1 MQAERI
7 TDVICYHM
15 EGPCWWPDWGGLR
28 FVDMLAG
35 EVVQLDRDGRLTR
48 RRFGRI
54 AACVRPR
61 VFAEAAHDAAEQAA
75 APATDRTAE
84 TTAGMIVVTER
95 GFTLLDEDDTV
106 TDLPDV
112 SEDPA
117 LRMNEG
123 GCAPDGS
130 LYAGQM
136 AYDKTPGAAAM
147 YRLDVHRRAERVFG
161 DLTISNGLDWTAD
174 GTRAYYIDTDT
185 GRIDVF
191 DWSARDGLVDRRPF
205 VTIPDGGRPDGLT
218 VDAEGGVWAAIAGGG
233 RVEHYTPD
241 GRLADVV
248 EVAAKKVT
256 ACTFG
261 GADLAELYITT
272 SRENVPEG
280 EDPHAGS
287 LFRVVPGGRGK
298 LPYPYGG

>member
-7 TDVICYHM
+7 TDVVAYHM
-15 EGPCWWPDWGGLR
+15 EGPCWWPGWGGLR

-35 EVVQLDRDGRLTR
+35 EIVLMNGGGALTR
-48 RRFGRI
+48 RKVGKI

-61 VFAEAAHDAAEQAA
+61 S
-75 APATDRTAE
+75 
-84 TTAGMIVVTER
+84 AGGCVVATER
-95 GFTLLDEDDTV
+95 GFTLCDADDTLTV
-106 TDLPDV
+106 LADV
-112 SEDPA
+112 STDPA

-136 AYDKTPGAAAM
+136 AYAKTPGAASM
-147 YRLDVHRRAERVFG
+147 FRLDADHRVRTVLA
-161 DLTISNGLDWTAD
+161 DLTISNGLDWSPD
-174 GTRAYYIDTDT
+174 GALAYYNDTAT

-191 DWSARDGLVDRRPF
+191 DWSAGDGLVNRRPF
-205 VTIPDGGRPDGLT
+205 ATIPDGGRPDGLT
-218 VDAEGGVWAAIAGGG
+218 VDAEGGVWTAIANGG

-241 GRLADVV
+241 GTLADVI

-261 GADLAELYITT
+261 GDALDELFITT
-272 SRENVPEG
+272 SRENVPDG
-280 EDPHAGS
+280 EDPQAGS
-287 LFRVVPGGRGK
+287 LFRAVPGVRGK
-298 LPYPYGG
+298 LPRAYGG

>member
-15 EGPCWWPDWGGLR
+15 EGPCWWPQWGGLR

-35 EVVQLDRDGRLTR
+35 EVVQLDGEGHLSR
-48 RRFGRI
+48 RRVGRV

-61 VFAEAAHDAAEQAA
+61 EHGGSA
-75 APATDRTAE
+75 R
-84 TTAGMIVVTER
+84 GMVVATER
-95 GFTLLDEDDTV
+95 GFSLLDADDIV

-112 SEDPA
+112 SDDPA

-130 LYAGQM
+130 FYAGQM
-136 AYDKTPGAAAM
+136 AYEKTPGAASM
-147 YRLDVHRRAERVFG
+147 YRLSVDHHAERVFG

-174 GTRAYYIDTDT
+174 GALAYYNDTAT

-191 DWSARDGLVDRRPF
+191 DWSAEGGLVNRRPF
-205 VTIPDGGRPDGLT
+205 ATIPDGGRPDGLT
-218 VDAEGGVWAAIAGGG
+218 VDAEGGVWTAIANGG
-233 RVEHYTPD
+233 RVEHYLPD
-241 GRLADVV
+241 GTLADVI
-248 EVAAKKVT
+248 EVGAKKVT

-261 GADLAELYITT
+261 GENLDELYITT
-272 SRENVPEG
+272 SRENLADG
-280 EDPHAGS
+280 EDPQAGS

-298 LPYPYGG
+298 LPFAYAG